1 MTEQELMQEALEW
14 REHIAKLAADYS
26 DQELFRKRLA
36 TFDWLIKQA
45 ERVQKLEKDLDEAL
59 DIGLKMEGDAIE
71 WERKAK
77 RYKQAL
83 EFYADEETYKTKF
96 ATDTDE
102 IYDPFTL
109 IELDEGKKARQAL
122 EEKE

>member
-45 ERVQKLEKDLDEAL
+45 ERVQKLEKDLDEEL
-59 DIGLKMEGDAIE
+59 DIGLKMEGEANE

-83 EFYADEETYKTKF
+83 EFYADEETYETKF

-122 EEKE
+122 EGKE

>member
-45 ERVQKLEKDLDEAL
+45 ERVQKLEKELDEAL
-59 DIGLKMEGDAIE
+59 DIGLKMEGEANE

-83 EFYADEETYKTKF
+83 EFYANEETYETKF

-109 IELDEGKKARQAL
+109 IELDKGKKAREAL
-122 EEKE
+122 EGEE

>member
-1 MTEQELMQEALEW
+1 MTGQELLQEALEW
-14 REHIAKLAADYS
+14 REHISKLASDYS

-59 DIGLKMEGDAIE
+59 DIGLKMEGEANE

-83 EFYADEETYKTKF
+83 E
-96 ATDTDE
+96 
-102 IYDPFTL
+102 
-109 IELDEGKKARQAL
+109 GKQ
-122 EEKE
+122 

>member
-26 DQELFRKRLA
+26 DQKLFRKRLA

-45 ERVQKLEKDLDEAL
+45 ERVEELEKELEQVKVAYDDRVF
-59 DIGLKMEGDAIE
+59 DIETLQEE
-71 WERKAK
+71 NK

-83 EFYADEETYKTKF
+83 E
-96 ATDTDE
+96 
-102 IYDPFTL
+102 
-109 IELDEGKKARQAL
+109 GKQ
-122 EEKE
+122 